1 MKCKTIS
8 RIAHHGAKRIPYLV
22 LSFNQFNADVRMSRH
37 REILKK
43 VRIRVWVRGVFYL
56 IGRIGVRVV
65 FELG

>member
-8 RIAHHGAKRIPYLV
+8 RTAHHGAKCIPYLV

-43 VRIRVWVRGVFYL
+43 VRIRVWVRGGFYL

>member
-1 MKCKTIS
+1 MTCKAIS
-8 RIAHHGAKRIPYLV
+8 RIAHHGAKCIPYLV

>member
-1 MKCKTIS
+1 MKYKTIS
-8 RIAHHGAKRIPYLV
+8 RIAHHGAKCIPYLV

>member
-8 RIAHHGAKRIPYLV
+8 RIAHHGAKCIPYLV
-22 LSFNQFNADVRMSRH
+22 LSFNQFNADGRMSRH

>member
-1 MKCKTIS
+1 MTCKTIS
-8 RIAHHGAKRIPYLV
+8 RIAHRGAKCIPYLV
-22 LSFNQFNADVRMSRH
+22 LFFNQFNTDVRLSRH

>member
-1 MKCKTIS
+1 MKCKTVS
-8 RIAHHGAKRIPYLV
+8 RIAHHGAKCIPYLV
-22 LSFNQFNADVRMSRH
+22 LSFNQFNADVRLSCH

-65 FELG
+65 F